1 MSKTPVLDFTL
12 FYVSD
17 LDASLKFFT
26 QVLGLK
32 DDPKQASPFFRGFVD
47 TPMGL
52 ALPADE
58 ARRPGKVELYYKV
71 DDIEEAHREL
81 ASKGAEITEISHQ
94 PFGSIFSVTA
104 PDGHL
109 VTLLQEPE

>member
-1 MSKTPVLDFTL
+1 MSAISVLDFTL

-17 LDASLKFFT
+17 LEESLKFFT
-26 QVLGLK
+26 QTLGLQH
-32 DDPKQASPFFRGFVD
+32 DQQQDTPFFRGFVD
-47 TPMGL
+47 SPMGI

-58 ARRPGKVELYYKV
+58 TRRPGNVELYFKV

-81 ASKGAEITEISHQ
+81 AKKGVEITEIVQ
-94 PFGSIFSVTA
+94 RPFGSIFSITA

-109 VTLLQEPE
+109 VTMLQGPA